1 MVMETTDS
9 CRRALTTLSTTLVF
23 PDAVPPATP
32 MKKGSCLVLGICMP
46 ATACKHTTAIVNAV
60 VQAIKVCRVVLAY
73 VCGTFVSGPDAK
85 TILGS
90 AVSPRSGPPNHLEK
104 VKHAPL
110 YQTTLPRHQ

>member
-73 VCGTFVSGPDAK
+73 VCVWAGCQNKFAV
-85 TILGS
+85 LGS

-104 VKHAPL
+104 VRHAPL

>member
-46 ATACKHTTAIVNAV
+46 ATACKHTTAIAV
-60 VQAIKVCRVVLAY
+60 VAIKVCRVVLAH
-73 VCGTFVSGPDAK
+73 VCVWAG
-85 TILGS
+85 
-90 AVSPRSGPPNHLEK
+90 
-104 VKHAPL
+104 
-110 YQTTLPRHQ
+110 